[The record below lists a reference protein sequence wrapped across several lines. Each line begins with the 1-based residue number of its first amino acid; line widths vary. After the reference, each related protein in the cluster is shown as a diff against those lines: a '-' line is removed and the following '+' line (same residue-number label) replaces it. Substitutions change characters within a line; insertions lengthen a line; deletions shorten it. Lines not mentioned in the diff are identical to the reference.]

1 MLLPMEI
8 ALVANAA
15 SGSGTDVDG
24 IERALTARSASVH
37 TYDVRDLPEEL
48 SADRLVVAGG
58 DGSVGRAAALA
69 ARCGVPLAVV
79 PTGTANDF
87 ARHLGLTLD
96 PEEAA
101 AIAAD
106 PDATRRWFD
115 LCWAGD
121 TPFVNAASAGLSVA
135 AAQAAVPLKPL
146 GPLAYAAGALAAGV
160 KEDPLP
166 CRVTC
171 DGEACFEGDAWQV
184 TVAGTGAFGGGAELD
199 AADPRDGV
207 LDVAVLEAG
216 ARVKLAKHA
225 VGMRRGDL
233 TEQEGV
239 VHLRGREVVVDG
251 PGEWNVDGERC
262 GLAPA
267 RFRVQPRALEV
278 LVP

>member
-1 MLLPMEI
+1 MEI

-15 SGSGTDVDG
+15 SGSGTDVAA
-24 IERALTARSASVH
+24 IERALRSQGADVR
-37 TYDVRDLPEEL
+37 TYDVRDLPQTLE
-48 SADRLVVAGG
+48 ADRLVVAGG

-69 ARCGVPLAVV
+69 ARAGIPLALV

-101 AIAAD
+101 AFAAG
-106 PDATRRWFD
+106 PDAPRRPFD
-115 LCWAGD
+115 LCWAGE

-160 KEDPLP
+160 KEDPLHV
-166 CRVTC
+166 RITC
-171 DGEACFEGDAWQV
+171 DGDACFEGEAWQV

-216 ARVKLAKHA
+216 ARAKLARHA
-225 VGMRRGDL
+225 IGMRRGDL

-239 VHLRGREVVVDG
+239 VHLRGCEIVVEG
-251 PGEWNVDGERC
+251 PSEWNVDGERC
-262 GLAPA
+262 GLDPA
-267 RFRVQPRALEV
+267 RFRVETHALEV
-278 LVP
+278 LAP

>member
-1 MLLPMEI
+1 MEI

-15 SGSGTDVDG
+15 SGSGTDVG
-24 IERALTARSASVH
+24 SIERALASRGASVR
-37 TYDVRDLPEEL
+37 TYDVRDLPEDL
-48 SADRLVVAGG
+48 DADRLVVAGG

-69 ARCGVPLAVV
+69 ARAGIPLAVV

-101 AIAAD
+101 AFAAD
-106 PDATRRWFD
+106 PDAPRRSFD

-135 AAQAAVPLKPL
+135 AAEAAVPLKPL
-146 GPLAYAAGALAAGV
+146 GPLAYAAGALKAGV
-160 KEDPLP
+160 QEDPLP

-171 DGEACFEGDAWQV
+171 DGETCFTGEAWQV

-207 LDVAVLEAG
+207 LEVAVLEAG
-216 ARVKLAKHA
+216 ARAKLAKHA

-239 VHLRGREVVVDG
+239 VHLRGCEVLVEG
-251 PGEWNVDGERC
+251 PGEWNIDGERC
-262 GLAPA
+262 GLEPA
-267 RFRVQPRALEV
+267 HFRVQTRALEV
-278 LVP
+278 LAP